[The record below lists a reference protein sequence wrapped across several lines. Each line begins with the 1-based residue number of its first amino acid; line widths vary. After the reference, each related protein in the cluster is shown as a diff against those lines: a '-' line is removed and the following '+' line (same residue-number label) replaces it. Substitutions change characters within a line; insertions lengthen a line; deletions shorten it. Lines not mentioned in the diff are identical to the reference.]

1 MDYLKE
7 FNSKLKSLDRSKSV
21 ETVFRDFLTL
31 STYSLAQPFYRS
43 DEIEQKYIDTIKN
56 YTKEQA
62 NGFPQ
67 MLALLV
73 SALEEKH
80 QDFLGQIYNCNN
92 FGNANKGQFFT
103 PYHVSKMMAEIN
115 IPDIE
120 KQLEEKDYITVS
132 EPCCGSGGMIIAF
145 AESLKDNGYN
155 YQHQLYVEAIDIDE
169 LCFKMTYIQLSLL
182 GIPAR
187 VIRGDSLS
195 MQYYEMIYTPFYFIA
210 DFSTKFKKQEQIN
223 KMRNIFKESEIYPIE
238 KEKTKIITNS
248 TNQLTLFNFI

>member
-7 FNSKLKSLDRSKSV
+7 FNAKLQSLDRSKSL

-43 DEIEQKYIDTIKN
+43 DDIEQKYKETIKN

-62 NGFPQ
+62 NGFSQ

-73 SALEEKH
+73 MALEEKH
-80 QDFLGQIYNCNN
+80 QDFLGQIFASNN

-115 IPDIE
+115 IPDVE
-120 KQLEEKDYITVS
+120 KQLEEWDYVTVS
-132 EPCCGSGGMIIAF
+132 EPCCGSGGMVIAF
-145 AESLKDNGYN
+145 AEALKDHGYN

-187 VIRGDSLS
+187 VIRGNSLS
-195 MQYYEMIYTPFYFIA
+195 MDCYEALYTPFYFIA
-210 DFSTKFKKQEQIN
+210 DFPRKFQKREQDN
-223 KMRNIFKESEIYPIE
+223 KMQNLFKGLESHTIE
-238 KEKTKIITNS
+238 KETTEITPS
-248 TNQLTLFNFI
+248 MINQLNLFNF